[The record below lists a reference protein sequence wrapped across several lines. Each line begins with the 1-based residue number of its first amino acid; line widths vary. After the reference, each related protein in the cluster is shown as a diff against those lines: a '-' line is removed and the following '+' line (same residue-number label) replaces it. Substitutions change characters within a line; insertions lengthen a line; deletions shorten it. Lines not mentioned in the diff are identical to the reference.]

1 MKIKVDEGFCN
12 AIQAACFEVD
22 ARKSIITFML
32 STGMDISTEQFK
44 KYQDEYNEFFV
55 KAEMLKAQL
64 ENQYIKPL
72 YDGKDYSWVLDY
84 STCEVT
90 VSER

>member
-1 MKIKVDEGFCN
+1 MKIKVDESFCN

-32 STGMDISTEQFK
+32 SNGMDISTEQFK
-44 KYQDEYNEFFV
+44 KYQDEYNEFFA
-55 KAEMLKAQL
+55 KSELLKAQL
-64 ENQYIKPL
+64 ENDYIKPL
-72 YDGKDYSWVLDY
+72 SNGKEYSWVLDY

-90 VSER
+90 INER